1 MKRKGRSQVI
11 TIVSL
16 IIAFIALSIAYFFDE
31 ATKLVTITAN
41 ITAVVGVFAVYIQIR
56 KSKIV
61 EQSSFTIEISKY
73 FYEVPGISDL
83 IHKIGRASVVDDSEY
98 VIKTEDRQTL
108 IKYLNYLKTVATLV
122 EDKVIDIYTL
132 NNVFAYEFFIVLN
145 NKSVQKLELG
155 PFAKFYTDIFEL
167 YFKWS
172 KYREKKGF
180 ENVHNK
186 NLLSDMKEYKDYIE
200 KEMAVWKRKKQL

>member
-1 MKRKGRSQVI
+1 MKRKGRAQII

-31 ATKLVTITAN
+31 ATKLVSITAT

-56 KSKIV
+56 KSKLI

-83 IHKIGRASVVDDSEY
+83 IHKLGWASDVEDSEY
-98 VIKTEDRQTL
+98 VVKQSDRPTL

-122 EDKVIDIYTL
+122 DDKVVTVETL

-145 NKSVQKLELG
+145 NKSVQEMELT
-155 PFAKFYTDIFEL
+155 PFFEFYTDIFEL
-167 YFKWS
+167 YYQWM
-172 KYREKKGF
+172 KYRSKKGF
-180 ENVHNK
+180 ENVHDK
-186 NLLSDMKEYKDYIE
+186 NLLSDVPVYKNYISKE
-200 KEMAVWKRKKQL
+200 AGL